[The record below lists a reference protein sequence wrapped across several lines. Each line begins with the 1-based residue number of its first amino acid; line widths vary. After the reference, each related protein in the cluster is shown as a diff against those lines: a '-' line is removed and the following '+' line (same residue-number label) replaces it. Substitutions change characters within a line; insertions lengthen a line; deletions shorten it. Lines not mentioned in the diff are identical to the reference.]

1 MLPINLK
8 FEKPSLNGTI
18 QVPGDKSISHRSI
31 MFGAIAS
38 GKTTVEGFLLG
49 ADCLSTISCFRKLG
63 VEIELDGNRVTI
75 NSEGA
80 SGWKEPAEI
89 LDTGNSGTTTRL
101 MLGLLAST
109 SFHTIVAGDDSIA
122 KRPMKRIVDPLRLM
136 GADIRGRLNGQYTP
150 LAIQGT
156 KLSAINY
163 TLPVASAQVKSAILL
178 AALNAE
184 GTTVIQEPVSTR
196 DHTEIMLRHFGALVK
211 RSGNTIEVAGG
222 QTLTARHV
230 KVPGDISSA
239 AFLIGAALIT
249 KGSEI
254 RLANVGTNP
263 TRTGILDVIAQM
275 GADYE
280 IDEKETEGERSA
292 DLLIRSS
299 NLQGIEIAGSL
310 IPRLIDEIPIIA
322 LIATQ
327 CQGTTIIKDAEE
339 LRVKETDRISA
350 VVDELTKMGADI
362 TATEDGM
369 IINGPTPLVGAEMK
383 TYGDHRLGMMAAVA
397 SLAAVGPV
405 SIDDPECMAVSY
417 PGFMEHLNSLIG

>member
-1 MLPINLK
+1 MLPTKLNY
-8 FEKPSLNGTI
+8 EKPSLNGTI

-63 VEIELDGNRVTI
+63 VEIELDGNQVTI
-75 NSEGA
+75 NSKGID
-80 SGWKEPAEI
+80 GWTEPDAV

-101 MLGLLAST
+101 MLGLLAGT
-109 SFHTIVAGDDSIA
+109 SFHSVAAGDDSIA

-136 GADIRGRLNGQYTP
+136 GADIRGRTGGQFTP

-156 KLSAINY
+156 RLAGINY

-178 AALNAE
+178 AALNAD
-184 GTTVIQEPVSTR
+184 GKTVIEEPVATR
-196 DHTEIMLRHFGALVK
+196 DHTEIMLRHFGVDIK
-211 RSGNTIEVAGG
+211 RNDNIIEMAGG
-222 QTLTARHV
+222 QTLSARHV

-239 AFLIGAALIT
+239 AFFIAAALVT
-249 KGSEI
+249 ERSEI
-254 RLANVGTNP
+254 RLENVGTNP

-280 IDEKETEGERSA
+280 IQENETAGERSA

-299 NLQGIEIAGSL
+299 RLKGIEIGGSL

-327 CQGTTIIKDAEE
+327 CQGTTVIKDAEE
-339 LRVKETDRISA
+339 LRVKETDRITA
-350 VVDELTKMGADI
+350 VVDELSKMGADI

-369 IINGPTPLVGAEMK
+369 VINGPTPLSGADMK
-383 TYGDHRLGMMAAVA
+383 TYGDHRLGMMAAIA
-397 SLAAVGPV
+397 SLAADGSV
-405 SIDDPECMAVSY
+405 SIDDPDCIAVSY
-417 PGFMEHLNSLIG
+417 PGDRKSVV